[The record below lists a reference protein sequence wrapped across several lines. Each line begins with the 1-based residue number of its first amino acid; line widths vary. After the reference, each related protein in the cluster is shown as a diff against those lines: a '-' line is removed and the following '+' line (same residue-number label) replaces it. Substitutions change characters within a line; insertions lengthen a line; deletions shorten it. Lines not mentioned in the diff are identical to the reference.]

1 MEDFFEDMKNRP
13 RPNLFKRIYLWWEH
27 DGRFYHKYLKE
38 GIKNIIYWLP
48 IIWKDRHWDSHY
60 IFEILKHKLSAQA
73 NYIGGR
79 GFHTRAHQD
88 ARRMRLCVKLM
99 QKIQDDDYAMEYM
112 DYHKDRIW
120 FTDCEDRPDSSLMNS
135 EQIWEK
141 FDDYFKKY
149 PLIYKRVMNGEGVFK
164 REGRED
170 DKQIIAMNI
179 AYINQDRAHKLLFK
193 IMEENILKWWD

>member
-1 MEDFFEDMKNRP
+1 MEDFFEDLKNRP
-13 RPNLFKRIYLWWEH
+13 RPNLFRRIYLWWRW
-27 DGRFYHKYLKE
+27 DGQYLPKE
-38 GIKNIIYWLP
+38 IKRGIQKIWYWLP
-48 IIWKDRHWDSHY
+48 IIWKDRDWDGHY
-60 IFEILKHKLSAQA
+60 IFEIMKHKLKAQA
-73 NYIGGR
+73 KYIGGR

>member
-1 MEDFFEDMKNRP
+1 
-13 RPNLFKRIYLWWEH
+13 
-27 DGRFYHKYLKE
+27 
-38 GIKNIIYWLP
+38 
-48 IIWKDRHWDSHY
+48 
-60 IFEILKHKLSAQA
+60 
-73 NYIGGR
+73 
-79 GFHTRAHQD
+79 
-88 ARRMRLCVKLM
+88 
-99 QKIQDDDYAMEYM
+99 
-112 DYHKDRIW
+112 
-120 FTDCEDRPDSSLMNS
+120 MNS

-170 DKQIIAMNI
+170 DKHIIAMNI